1 MQATTSLSNME
12 SKILKDKRIVLTRPD
27 NKALAVKL
35 QELGAKVIELPL
47 IEVFLGCDEE
57 VAADI
62 FEGIACYEWITFS
75 SANGVRGFFKAF
87 FERFE
92 DIRSIGPC
100 RIATVGKAT
109 AEELKKFYIQTDVIA
124 NPSTSDAMAEAMMEY
139 ETIENLNILSVIGNL
154 SDKSF
159 AQKLEQ
165 KGRAIVDTFPVY
177 TTKLIKLSE
186 NSAVVKDFV
195 QNGAD
200 AIFFASSS
208 AVEAFSNNARVL
220 SLSDAARH
228 PKAFSIGPK
237 TTEAMK
243 KFGIPVAKEA
253 ANPSEVL
260 EMLKAALA

>member
-1 MQATTSLSNME
+1 MDSEL
-12 SKILKDKRIVLTRPD
+12 LKNKRIVLTRPD
-27 NKALAVKL
+27 NGALVGRLA
-35 QELGAKVIELPL
+35 ELGAKLVELPL
-47 IEVFLGCDEE
+47 IELTLGCDEE
-57 VAADI
+57 TAADV
-62 FEGIACYEWITFS
+62 FEEIACYEWLTFS

-100 RIATVGKAT
+100 RIAAVGKAT
-109 AEELKKFYIQTDVIA
+109 AEELKKYYIQTDVIP

-139 ETIENLNILSVIGNL
+139 ESIENLKILSVIGNL

-177 TTKLIKLSE
+177 TTKPVKLSE
-186 NSAVVKDFV
+186 NSAAVKDFV
-195 QNGAD
+195 KNGAD

-208 AVEAFSNNARVL
+208 AVEAFSNNAKVL
-220 SLSDAARH
+220 SLSEGAKH

-237 TTEAMK
+237 TSEAMK
-243 KFGIPVAKEA
+243 KFGIPIAGEAASPTEAFDMLKEA
-253 ANPSEVL
+253 LS
-260 EMLKAALA
+260 